1 MRISDWSSDV
11 CSSDLPLRKLVRDL
25 QLLGREH
32 HLKAAIGDD
41 FVGNIG
47 TINGPQLRPAL
58 DHWQQAQAVSGD
70 IGKAARDDRG
80 LPEPCEFIEQDQD
93 WDIAGSVGQI
103 ARIEIHQLLQEE
115 AVNRRDPVDIVG
127 RVTEIEDWKSTRL
140 NSSH

>member
-11 CSSDLPLRKLVRDL
+11 CSSDL
-25 QLLGREH
+25 
-32 HLKAAIGDD
+32 
-41 FVGNIG
+41 IG

-103 ARIEIHQLLQEE
+103 ARVEIHLLLQEE
-115 AVNRRDPVDIVG
+115 AVNRREPVDIVG
-127 RVTEIEDWKSTRL
+127 RETEIDQIGRAHVCTPVNTEHLECRL
-140 NSSH
+140 LLDKKTSPFDNIRGL

>member
-1 MRISDWSSDV
+1 MRMSDWSSDV
-11 CSSDLPLRKLVRDL
+11 CSSDL
-25 QLLGREH
+25 
-32 HLKAAIGDD
+32 LKAAIGDD

-93 WDIAGSVGQI
+93 WDIAGTVGQN
-103 ARIEIHQLLQEE
+103 AREIGKAAGRERVGPRGQSSGGG
-115 AVNRRDPVDIVG
+115 RRI
-127 RVTEIEDWKSTRL
+127 RNK
-140 NSSH
+140 

>member
-1 MRISDWSSDV
+1 MRMSDWSSDV
-11 CSSDLPLRKLVRDL
+11 CSSDL
-25 QLLGREH
+25 
-32 HLKAAIGDD
+32 LKAAIGDD

-103 ARIEIHQLLQEE
+103 ARVEIHQLLQEE
-115 AVNRRDPVDIVG
+115 AVNRSEEQTSELQSLMSNSYDVF
-127 RVTEIEDWKSTRL
+127 RL
-140 NSSH
+140 KKKKQNE